1 MKVVPLPNNR
11 HLSWSQRPLV
21 MGIINCTPD
30 SFFADSR
37 ASSVAVARE
46 ASLRMI
52 SEGADLLD
60 LGGESSRPGAE
71 YVSVEQELERVVP
84 VVEAIRGESEIPIS
98 VDTRKAA
105 VARAAVEAG
114 ADLVNDI
121 SALRDDSDLRAYVA
135 QQRLPVVLMHMR
147 GTPRTMQQNPQYHDV
162 AGEVAEEL
170 AGFAGDAERAGV
182 SRDRII
188 LDPGIGFGK
197 RVSDNLRLL
206 AELERLN
213 ALGYPV
219 LVGVSRKA
227 FLGTV
232 ATAAYGVNPD
242 DLATPYAGA
251 ARPKRTAGERLAGTL
266 AANIYAAAQGA
277 AILRVHDVAE
287 TVDALKVTEAI
298 HTVTRP
304 R

>member
-37 ASSVAVARE
+37 ASSVAIARE

-84 VVEAIRGESEIPIS
+84 VVEAIRGESDIPIS

-182 SRDRII
+182 SGDRII

-219 LVGVSRKA
+219 LIGVSRKA

-232 ATAAYGVNPD
+232 AAAAYGVNPD
-242 DLATPYAGA
+242 DLGTPYAGRE
-251 ARPKRTAGERLAGTL
+251 RPKRTAGERLAGTL

-287 TVDALKVTEAI
+287 TVDALKVSEAI
-298 HTVTRP
+298 HAVTR
-304 R
+304 RR